1 LKSRL
6 IGISVSQPEPMLGLG
21 GDFCY
26 AEKDEVVVF
35 GVKDEKGSAAAV

>member
-1 LKSRL
+1 
-6 IGISVSQPEPMLGLG
+6 VSQPEPMLGLG